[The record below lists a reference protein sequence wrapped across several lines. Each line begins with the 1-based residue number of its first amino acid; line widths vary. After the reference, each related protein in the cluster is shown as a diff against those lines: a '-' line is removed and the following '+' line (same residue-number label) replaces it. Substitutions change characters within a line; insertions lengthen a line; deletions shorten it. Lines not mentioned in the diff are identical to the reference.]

1 MGKKSSRSSK
11 KKHLRPPLSLLDKS
25 VYFFGFLL
33 SFVVTLLLVFAIQ
46 DARDTIAFQDEA
58 VVAHSDHPS
67 FLLAGLFIF
76 YFEISAIGFF
86 LGRMSERKPLFG
98 KLGIRYGEHPWDKTC
113 YPLFS
118 RERTS
123 VFVSPAVRSFRRR
136 MLCLWCA
143 GLLLTA
149 CFLPLAFFGRTCLRQ
164 DQVIVSYNVFNR
176 EKEKSYSPADYAKL
190 TIQAVHV
197 ASRGGSYWKY
207 EIVLTM
213 TDGKKLNFSNWEFRG
228 RNPDCTDLAIKTM
241 SEVKARFPVSA
252 VTIKGAEHLD
262 KVAAHIG
269 MSSEQKAAL
278 YKLFDK
284 ETQIYQGAQ
293 I

>member
-1 MGKKSSRSSK
+1 M
-11 KKHLRPPLSLLDKS
+11 RPPLSLLDKS
-25 VYFFGFLL
+25 IYFFGFLL

-76 YFEISAIGFF
+76 YCEISAIGFF
-86 LGRMSERKPLFG
+86 LGSMSERKPLFG
-98 KLGIRYGEHPWDKTC
+98 KRGIRYGEYPWDKTC

-123 VFVSPAVRSFRRR
+123 VFVSPAVHSFRRR

-176 EKEKSYSPADYAKL
+176 EKAKSYSPADYAKL

-213 TDGKKLNFSNWEFRG
+213 TDGKKLRFSNWEFRG
-228 RNPDCTDLAIKTM
+228 RTPDCTDLAINTM
-241 SEVKARFPVSA
+241 TAIKARFPVSA
-252 VTIKGAEHLD
+252 ITIKGTEHLD